1 MSESEE
7 ILVEE
12 EVEETENGSEKPS
25 ATDEFVVKGE
35 ELLETVKKLAR
46 EAGVRRIVVR
56 NKSGKT
62 LIEIPIVLGVAGIA
76 LLPAWSALALIA
88 ALVTECSILVE
99 KSEKQPEETAADNH
113 QGGAVYWLRHP
124 PPSGSPGVEEL
135 SSSGGC

>member
-12 EVEETENGSEKPS
+12 DIEEPKGESEEKTTS
-25 ATDEFVVKGE
+25 EEFVVKGE

-56 NKSGKT
+56 NKNEKV
-62 LIEIPIVLGVAGIA
+62 LIEIPIVIGLAGIA

-88 ALVTECSILVE
+88 ALATECSIVVE
-99 KSEKQPEETAADNH
+99 KSVKEPETADAD
-113 QGGAVYWLRHP
+113 
-124 PPSGSPGVEEL
+124 
-135 SSSGGC
+135 